1 MVCWEIKTI
10 RTSRMKNI
18 IHEAAGI
25 GGREGAKNLAI
36 LIKGSGEDYA
46 RKVLEF
52 LQIAR
57 GEKRR
62 IEEEE
67 KDKTK
72 WNMSAREF
80 SPARK
85 KEETEKK

>member
-1 MVCWEIKTI
+1 M
-10 RTSRMKNI
+10 
-18 IHEAAGI
+18 AAI
-25 GGREGAKNLAI
+25 TLPSFQTTAF
-36 LIKGSGEDYA
+36 Y
-46 RKVLEF
+46 EF

-72 WNMSAREF
+72 WNVSAREF